1 MAGIFKRGA
10 DAPRSDADTAAAGGT
25 DAADTTAH
33 TTATSPAAP
42 RSRPSVSV
50 EQVRT
55 RVAQVLWALC
65 LVAATLLAVAALCI
79 AVDANQ
85 QNALVER
92 VLELAKVVDLNVFTL
107 DDGIMA
113 FTGDNAETKN
123 ALVNYG
129 LGAAFYL
136 VVGRV
141 LERLVRP

>member
-1 MAGIFKRGA
+1 VAGIFKRGA
-10 DAPRSDADTAAAGGT
+10 ETPASDSA
-25 DAADTTAH
+25 
-33 TTATSPAAP
+33 ATSEVHAP
-42 RSRPSVSV
+42 GSSGSSDTGATSTTRTRPSVSV
-50 EQVRT
+50 DQVRT

>member
-10 DAPRSDADTAAAGGT
+10 ETPASD
-25 DAADTTAH
+25 
-33 TTATSPAAP
+33 TTATSEVRASESTDAGATT
-42 RSRPSVSV
+42 RTRPSVSV
-50 EQVRT
+50 DQVRT

-92 VLELAKVVDLNVFTL
+92 VLELAKVVDLDVFTL

>member
-10 DAPRSDADTAAAGGT
+10 ETPAS
-25 DAADTTAH
+25 DTTATR
-33 TTATSPAAP
+33 TTAAPASTDADATP
-42 RSRPSVSV
+42 TRSRPSISV
-50 EQVRT
+50 DQVRT

>member
-1 MAGIFKRGA
+1 MAGIFKRGG
-10 DAPRSDADTAAAGGT
+10 DAAGASDPSATPAGAAT
-25 DAADTTAH
+25 DDES
-33 TTATSPAAP
+33 TATATVAP
-42 RSRPSVSV
+42 RSRPSISV
-50 EQVRT
+50 GTVRT

-92 VLELAKVVDLNVFTL
+92 VLDLATVVDLNVFTL

>member
-10 DAPRSDADTAAAGGT
+10 ETPAS
-25 DAADTTAH
+25 DTTA
-33 TTATSPAAP
+33 TTSTSASPDPGATTT
-42 RSRPSVSV
+42 RTRPSVSV
-50 EQVRT
+50 DQVRT

-65 LVAATLLAVAALCI
+65 LIAATLLAVAALCI